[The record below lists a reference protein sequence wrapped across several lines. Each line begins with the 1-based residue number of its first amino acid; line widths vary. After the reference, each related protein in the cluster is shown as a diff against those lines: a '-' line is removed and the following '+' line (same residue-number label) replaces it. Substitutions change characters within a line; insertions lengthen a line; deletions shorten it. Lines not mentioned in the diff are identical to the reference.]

1 MTMDTVKI
9 FRSYRDAA
17 KSLAA
22 SSKEAAYDY
31 LMSILD
37 YGLDD
42 VEPELDGPA
51 DAMFLL
57 TKPNIDAS
65 KRKAENGA
73 KGGSKVKASGTGEEA
88 KISKLEA
95 NDKQAEVSRKQIES
109 KSEAEEGSR
118 KKEVGKRKKDI
129 GRKDDGENIPPKSP
143 QGDAF
148 GVLAG
153 DDKALFDALTAFAA
167 MRKQIK
173 APMTDRAKS
182 MMAKRLTELSGG
194 NHAAMIA
201 ILDQSTVH
209 CWKDVYEL
217 KGQQGA
223 SAKLSGLPDG
233 KFTSGDAER
242 ASVSA
247 LARYRE
253 QLREG

>member
-1 MTMDTVKI
+1 MREYTALPYEYLEEME
-9 FRSYRDAA
+9 RLSDAEYGRLIRA
-17 KSLAA
+17 LQT
-22 SSKEAAYDY
+22 Y
-31 LMSILD
+31 SIT
-37 YGLDD
+37 GQ
-42 VEPELDGPA
+42 EPDL
-51 DAMFLL
+51 
-57 TKPNIDAS
+57 
-65 KRKAENGA
+65 
-73 KGGSKVKASGTGEEA
+73 KG
-88 KISKLEA
+88 
-95 NDKQAEVSRKQIES
+95 AEVNHWIRVRNRENRYQASF
-109 KSEAEEGSR
+109 EEQDKAKTDRATRAAQARWANAKNANACVSITSNA
-118 KKEVGKRKKDI
+118 KNAKTETKTNTKTKT
-129 GRKDDGENIPPKSP
+129 KNIPPKSP

-153 DDKALFDALTAFAA
+153 DDKALLDALTAFAA

-209 CWKDVYEL
+209 CWKDVYAL

-223 SAKLSGLPDG
+223 SAKPSGLPDG

>member
-1 MTMDTVKI
+1 MREYTALPFEYLEEMDVL
-9 FRSYRDAA
+9 SDAEYGRLIRA
-17 KSLAA
+17 LQEYS
-22 SSKEAAYDY
+22 
-31 LMSILD
+31 MS
-37 YGLDD
+37 GQ
-42 VEPELDGPA
+42 EPELNG
-51 DAMFLL
+51 
-57 TKPNIDAS
+57 TEKVYW
-65 KRKAENGA
+65 KRVRNRENRYREGFEDQDRA
-73 KGGSKVKASGTGEEA
+73 
-88 KISKLEA
+88 
-95 NDKQAEVSRKQIES
+95 
-109 KSEAEEGSR
+109 KSERALKAANARWSNA
-118 KKEVGKRKKDI
+118 KDANACASI
-129 GRKDDGENIPPKSP
+129 TSNAKNAKTNTETKANTKTNTKTKNIPPKSP

-153 DDKALFDALTAFAA
+153 DDKALLDALTAFAA

-217 KGQQGA
+217 KVQNT
-223 SAKLSGLPDG
+223 SAKPSGLPAG

>member
-1 MTMDTVKI
+1 MREYTALPYEYLEEME
-9 FRSYRDAA
+9 RLSDAEYGRLIRA
-17 KSLAA
+17 LQT
-22 SSKEAAYDY
+22 Y
-31 LMSILD
+31 SIT
-37 YGLDD
+37 GQ
-42 VEPELDGPA
+42 EPDL
-51 DAMFLL
+51 
-57 TKPNIDAS
+57 
-65 KRKAENGA
+65 
-73 KGGSKVKASGTGEEA
+73 KG
-88 KISKLEA
+88 
-95 NDKQAEVSRKQIES
+95 AEVNHWIRVRNRENRYQASFDEQDKAKTDRATKAAQARWGNTKNANACTSISSNAKNAKTKTNTET
-109 KSEAEEGSR
+109 KTNTKA
-118 KKEVGKRKKDI
+118 KD
-129 GRKDDGENIPPKSP
+129 IPPKSP

-153 DDKALFDALTAFAA
+153 DDKALSDALTAFTA

-194 NHAAMIA
+194 DHTAMIA

-217 KGQQGA
+217 KGQPV
-223 SAKLSGLPDG
+223 KPSGLPDG
-233 KFTSGDAER
+233 KFQPGETER

>member
-1 MTMDTVKI
+1 MREYTALPFEYLEEMDVL
-9 FRSYRDAA
+9 SDAEYGRLIRA
-17 KSLAA
+17 LQEYS
-22 SSKEAAYDY
+22 
-31 LMSILD
+31 MS
-37 YGLDD
+37 GQ
-42 VEPELDGPA
+42 EPELNG
-51 DAMFLL
+51 
-57 TKPNIDAS
+57 TEKVYW
-65 KRKAENGA
+65 KRVRNRENRYREGFEDQDRA
-73 KGGSKVKASGTGEEA
+73 
-88 KISKLEA
+88 
-95 NDKQAEVSRKQIES
+95 
-109 KSEAEEGSR
+109 KSERALKAANARWSNAKNANACVSTSSNAKNAKTET
-118 KKEVGKRKKDI
+118 KTNTKTKTK
-129 GRKDDGENIPPKSP
+129 NIPPKSP

-182 MMAKRLTELSGG
+182 MMVKRLTELSGG
-194 NHAAMIA
+194 DHAAMIA

-217 KGQQGA
+217 KGQSA
-223 SAKLSGLPDG
+223 SAKPSGLPDG

>member
-1 MTMDTVKI
+1 MREYTALPYEYLEEME
-9 FRSYRDAA
+9 RLSDAEYGRLIRA
-17 KSLAA
+17 LQT
-22 SSKEAAYDY
+22 Y
-31 LMSILD
+31 SIT
-37 YGLDD
+37 GQ
-42 VEPELDGPA
+42 EPDL
-51 DAMFLL
+51 
-57 TKPNIDAS
+57 
-65 KRKAENGA
+65 
-73 KGGSKVKASGTGEEA
+73 KG
-88 KISKLEA
+88 
-95 NDKQAEVSRKQIES
+95 AEVNHWIRVRNRENRYQASF
-109 KSEAEEGSR
+109 EEQDKAKTDRATRAAQARWANAKNANACVSTSSNA
-118 KKEVGKRKKDI
+118 KNAKTETKTKTNTKT
-129 GRKDDGENIPPKSP
+129 KTKNIPPKSP

-153 DDKALFDALTAFAA
+153 DDKALLDALTAFAA

-194 NHAAMIA
+194 DHAAMIA

-209 CWKDVYEL
+209 CWKDVYAL

-223 SAKLSGLPDG
+223 SAKPSGLPDG

>member
-1 MTMDTVKI
+1 MREYTALPYEYLEEME
-9 FRSYRDAA
+9 RLSDAEYGRLIRALQTYSITGQEPDLKGAEVNHWIRVRNREHRYQASFEEQDKA
-17 KSLAA
+17 KTDRATKAA
-22 SSKEAAYDY
+22 QARWANAKNANACA
-31 LMSILD
+31 SITSNAKNAKT
-37 YGLDD
+37 
-42 VEPELDGPA
+42 E
-51 DAMFLL
+51 
-57 TKPNIDAS
+57 TKPNT
-65 KRKAENGA
+65 KTTN
-73 KGGSKVKASGTGEEA
+73 
-88 KISKLEA
+88 L
-95 NDKQAEVSRKQIES
+95 
-109 KSEAEEGSR
+109 
-118 KKEVGKRKKDI
+118 
-129 GRKDDGENIPPKSP
+129 PPKSP

-153 DDKALFDALTAFAA
+153 DDKALLDALTAFAA

-217 KGQQGA
+217 KGQ
-223 SAKLSGLPDG
+223 SAPAKPRGLQDG
-233 KFTSGDAER
+233 KFTSGGAER

>member
-1 MTMDTVKI
+1 MREYTALPYEYLEEME
-9 FRSYRDAA
+9 RLSDAEYGRLIRA
-17 KSLAA
+17 LQTYSITGQEPDLKGAEVNHWIRVRNRENRYQA
-22 SSKEAAYDY
+22 SFDEQD
-31 LMSILD
+31 
-37 YGLDD
+37 
-42 VEPELDGPA
+42 
-51 DAMFLL
+51 
-57 TKPNIDAS
+57 
-65 KRKAENGA
+65 
-73 KGGSKVKASGTGEEA
+73 KVKTDRATKAAQARWGNA
-88 KISKLEA
+88 KNANACTSISSNAKNA
-95 NDKQAEVSRKQIES
+95 KTKTNTKA
-109 KSEAEEGSR
+109 
-118 KKEVGKRKKDI
+118 KD
-129 GRKDDGENIPPKSP
+129 IPPKSP

-153 DDKALFDALTAFAA
+153 DDKALSDALTAFTA

-194 NHAAMIA
+194 DHTAMIA

-217 KGQQGA
+217 KGQ
-223 SAKLSGLPDG
+223 SVKPSGLPDG
-233 KFTSGDAER
+233 KFQPGETER

>member
-1 MTMDTVKI
+1 MREYTALPYEYLEEMA
-9 FRSYRDAA
+9 RLSDAEYGRLIRA
-17 KSLAA
+17 LQT
-22 SSKEAAYDY
+22 Y
-31 LMSILD
+31 SIT
-37 YGLDD
+37 GQ
-42 VEPELDGPA
+42 EPDL
-51 DAMFLL
+51 
-57 TKPNIDAS
+57 
-65 KRKAENGA
+65 
-73 KGGSKVKASGTGEEA
+73 KG
-88 KISKLEA
+88 
-95 NDKQAEVSRKQIES
+95 AEVNHWIRVRNRENRYQASF
-109 KSEAEEGSR
+109 EEQDKAKTDRATRAAQARWANAKNANACVSTSSNA
-118 KKEVGKRKKDI
+118 KNAKTETKTNTKTKT
-129 GRKDDGENIPPKSP
+129 KNIPPKSP

-153 DDKALFDALTAFAA
+153 DDKALLDALTAFAA

-209 CWKDVYEL
+209 CWKDVYAL

-223 SAKLSGLPDG
+223 SAKPSGLPDG

>member
-1 MTMDTVKI
+1 MREYTALPYEYLEEME
-9 FRSYRDAA
+9 RLSDAEYGRLIRA
-17 KSLAA
+17 LQT
-22 SSKEAAYDY
+22 Y
-31 LMSILD
+31 SIT
-37 YGLDD
+37 GQ
-42 VEPELDGPA
+42 EPDL
-51 DAMFLL
+51 
-57 TKPNIDAS
+57 
-65 KRKAENGA
+65 
-73 KGGSKVKASGTGEEA
+73 KG
-88 KISKLEA
+88 
-95 NDKQAEVSRKQIES
+95 AEVNHWIRVRNRENRYQASF
-109 KSEAEEGSR
+109 EEQDKAKTDRATRAAQARWANAKNANACGSITSNA
-118 KKEVGKRKKDI
+118 KNAKTNTETKTKANTKT
-129 GRKDDGENIPPKSP
+129 KNIPPKSP
-143 QGDAF
+143 QGGAF

-217 KGQQGA
+217 KGQKGA
-223 SAKLSGLPDG
+223 SAKPSGLPEG